1 MHILLAIQGAI
12 SQGVLWGLM
21 TLGVY
26 ITFKILDFPDM
37 TVDGSFALG
46 GAVSAIM
53 IVKGVNPWLALIPA
67 MLAGIAA
74 GAVTGIL
81 HTKVKIPGILAGI
94 LSMIALYSIN
104 IRVMG
109 QANTSLLGESTI
121 LTALGNIFSIST
133 NNLALIIG
141 IIVSVIVIAILYW
154 FFGTELG
161 STIRATG
168 NNEYMVRALGAN
180 TDTMKIVGLML
191 SNALVALSGA
201 FVAQSQGYAD
211 VGMGQ
216 GTIVIGLASIIIG
229 EVIFGNRFNF
239 AYKLVSVIGGS
250 IIYRIII
257 AVVLQLGMESTDL
270 KLLTA
275 VIVAIALAIPVI
287 KQNLAQ
293 KAKRREA

>member
-26 ITFKILDFPDM
+26 ITFKILDLPDM

-53 IVKGVNPWLALIPA
+53 IIKGVNPWFALIPA
-67 MLAGIAA
+67 MLAGIIA

-81 HTKVKIPGILAGI
+81 HTKIKIPGILAGI

-104 IRVMG
+104 VRIMG
-109 QANTSLLGESTI
+109 QANTSLLGEATI
-121 LTALGNIFSIST
+121 LTTLGNVFNGST

-141 IIVSVIVIAILYW
+141 IIVSVIVISILYW
-154 FFGTELG
+154 FFGTEVG

-168 NNEYMVRALGAN
+168 NNEFMVRALGAN
-180 TDTMKIVGLML
+180 TDTMKIIGLML

-201 FVAQSQGYAD
+201 FVAQTQGYAD

-239 AYKLVSVIGGS
+239 AYKLASVIGGS

>member
-1 MHILLAIQGAI
+1 MNILLAIEGAI

-53 IVKGVNPWLALIPA
+53 IIKGVNPWLALLPA
-67 MLAGIAA
+67 MLAGMAA

-104 IRVMG
+104 IRIMG
-109 QANTSLLGESTI
+109 QANTSLLGESTV
-121 LTALGNIFSIST
+121 LTILGNVINAST

-141 IIVSVIVIAILYW
+141 ILVSIIVISILYW
-154 FFGTELG
+154 FFGTEIG
-161 STIRATG
+161 SAIRATG

-180 TDTMKIVGLML
+180 TDTMKIIGLML

-275 VIVAIALAIPVI
+275 VIVAVALAIPVI
-287 KQNLAQ
+287 KQNLTQ

>member
-1 MHILLAIQGAI
+1 
-12 SQGVLWGLM
+12 
-21 TLGVY
+21 
-26 ITFKILDFPDM
+26 
-37 TVDGSFALG
+37 
-46 GAVSAIM
+46 
-53 IVKGVNPWLALIPA
+53 
-67 MLAGIAA
+67 
-74 GAVTGIL
+74 
-81 HTKVKIPGILAGI
+81 
-94 LSMIALYSIN
+94 MIALYSIN
-104 IRVMG
+104 VRIMG
-109 QANTSLLGESTI
+109 QANTSLLGEATI
-121 LTALGNIFSIST
+121 LTTLGNVFNGST

-141 IIVSVIVIAILYW
+141 IIVSVIVISILYW
-154 FFGTELG
+154 FFGTEVG

-168 NNEYMVRALGAN
+168 NNEFMVRALGAN
-180 TDTMKIVGLML
+180 TDTMKIIGLML

-201 FVAQSQGYAD
+201 FVAQTQGYAD

-239 AYKLVSVIGGS
+239 AYKLASVIGGS